1 MKKIVVMLAIAVLL
15 VVVSP
20 AGAANTDTKLTD
32 TLNLEQ
38 GYKLHLV
45 STDVNSS
52 PRTAVLQL
60 NHAGDEKVVASG
72 DEFSLYDGQAH
83 LIVTAKLDAVFVG
96 ATGTLVQ
103 IKNLIQYD
111 KNTGEIIL
119 TMDRVILFIPSHPPV
134 KNEKPVTDTLGL
146 KQGYKLQLMA
156 ADDKTVP
163 VQIWLQLT
171 HGSVVYDE
179 VVAIGENFG
188 FYDGSVLV
196 VNGTFTTLFLG
207 STAYMAEL
215 EDLTQYNNNGRIIL
229 YLDRVILVKPYSTLE
244 V

>member
-1 MKKIVVMLAIAVLL
+1 MKKIVVMMAIAVLL
-15 VVVSP
+15 AVVSP

-60 NHAGDEKVVASG
+60 NHAGDEKLVASG
-72 DEFSLYDGQAH
+72 DEFSLYDGQGH
-83 LIVTAKLDAVFVG
+83 LIVTAKLDSVFAG

-103 IKNLIQYD
+103 IKNLVQYD

-119 TMDRVILFIPSHPPV
+119 TMDRVILLIPSHPPV
-134 KNEKPVTDTLGL
+134 NEKPVTDTLKL

-156 ADDKTVP
+156 ADDKAVP

-171 HGSVVYDE
+171 HGSIVSDK

-215 EDLTQYNNNGRIIL
+215 EDLTQYNNNGKIIL
-229 YLDRVILVKPYSTLE
+229 YLDRVILVKPY
-244 V
+244 

>member
-1 MKKIVVMLAIAVLL
+1 MKKILLLLAIAVLL

-32 TLNLEQ
+32 TLKLEQ
-38 GYKLHLV
+38 GYNLRLV

-60 NHAGDEKVVASG
+60 NQGGDEITVTSG
-72 DEFSLYDGQAH
+72 EDFSLYDGQAH

-103 IKNLIQYD
+103 IKNLVQYD
-111 KNTGEIIL
+111 RNTGEIIL
-119 TMDRVILFIPSHPPV
+119 TMDRVILLIPSHPPV
-134 KNEKPVTDTLGL
+134 NEKPVADTFKL
-146 KQGYKLQLMA
+146 KQGYKLQLMSV
-156 ADDKTVP
+156 DDKAVP

-188 FYDGSVLV
+188 FYDGSDLV

-207 STAYMAEL
+207 ATDYMVEL
-215 EDLTQYNNNGRIIL
+215 EDLTQYDNNGRIIL
-229 YLDRVILVKPYSTLE
+229 YLDRVILLKPYQTVE